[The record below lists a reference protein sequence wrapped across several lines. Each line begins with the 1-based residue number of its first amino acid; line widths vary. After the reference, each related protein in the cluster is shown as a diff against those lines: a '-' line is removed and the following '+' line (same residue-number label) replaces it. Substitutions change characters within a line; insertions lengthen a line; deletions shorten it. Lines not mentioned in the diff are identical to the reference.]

1 MNLTARQL
9 RTGIRS
15 PAALGRQLRLESIAP
30 IPEDTPRSPQRP
42 WIEASLRCYFDTGR
56 DQERLF
62 ADYAD
67 LTNRSKRRD
76 SAASEIA
83 NGRMMLKRFT
93 ERDRSQADP
102 TRVLLKPARVT
113 VMGHGITMGIDV
125 AYQTPE
131 GWVIRHILTD
141 DEIRRIEHVRLFAA
155 ATALHFKGRPDGG
168 DVARVEVRML
178 RFERG
183 VAGWPTSLLVRL
195 TSNLAT
201 RMDEIGARA
210 SGQAA

>member
-1 MNLTARQL
+1 MDLTARQL

-15 PAALGRQLRLESIAP
+15 PAALGRQLRLERQAP

-42 WIEASLRCYFDTGR
+42 WIEASLRCYFDAGR
-56 DQERLF
+56 DRDRLF
-62 ADYAD
+62 GDYTD
-67 LTNRSKRRD
+67 RTNRSKRRD

-83 NGRMMLKRFT
+83 NGRMMLGRFADL
-93 ERDRSQADP
+93 DRSQADP
-102 TRVLLKPARVT
+102 TRVFLKPTRVT
-113 VMGHGITMGIDV
+113 VMGHGITLGIDV

-141 DEIRRIEHVRLFAA
+141 DEIRRIEHVRLYAT
-155 ATALHFKGRPDGG
+155 ATALHFEGRPDGG
-168 DVARVEVRML
+168 DVARVEVWML

-183 VAGWPTSLLVRL
+183 VAGWPRSLLGRL
-195 TSNLAT
+195 TSSLAT
-201 RMDEIGARA
+201 RMDEIAAGA